1 MDLLMRDAPEQHSVS
16 RAMHRADDATLT
28 ARARSGDRRAFTALL
43 RRHDATM
50 RRLAYRMLA
59 DAAAMDDALQEAYV
73 KAYTALPGYRDDA
86 RFGTWLYRITYNACV
101 DELRRRRRRPVPADR
116 PLDEPSPAAGP
127 ERTVAAADAVRRSLA
142 ALPADQRATVV
153 LVDGEG
159 FDHGTAAQIL
169 GVAPGTVA
177 SRLSRARTALRRSTK
192 EIDR

>member
-1 MDLLMRDAPEQHSVS
+1 MTTTQEEAELVGLRRPTD
-16 RAMHRADDATLT
+16 ADDAALA

-43 RRHDATM
+43 RRHDPTM
-50 RRLAYRMLA
+50 RRLAYRLLA
-59 DAAAMDDALQEAYV
+59 DPAAMDDALQEAYV

-101 DELRRRRRRPVPADR
+101 DEIRRRGRRPAPAAE
-116 PLDEPSPAAGP
+116 PLDGPSPAAGP
-127 ERTVAAADAVRRSLA
+127 ERVVTAAETLERTLA
-142 ALPADQRATVV
+142 SLPADQRATVV

-159 FDHGTAAQIL
+159 FDHRAAAQIL

-177 SRLSRARTALRRSTK
+177 SRLSRARTALRRLTE